1 MGKKVKSVSLDEDVA
16 EAADADDSL
25 NLSALV
31 NDFLQSYFTT
41 GDTHRSAIETRL
53 EQVEQEIAET
63 RETLDGLRREKER
76 LETLLEQEEA
86 EREPLKQKCVELFH
100 ERDVDPTNPGV
111 ENWAVKMGMTPKQL
125 LERVPEWAEEYGEE
139 PLESCDSRGSDPEER
154 EADPT
159 TTGTR

>member
-53 EQVEQEIAET
+53 EQVEEEIAET

-76 LETLLEQEEA
+76 LETLLEKEEA

-100 ERDVDPTNPGV
+100 ERDVAPTNPGV
-111 ENWAVKMGMTPKQL
+111 ENWAVKMGMTPQEL
-125 LERVPEWAEEYGEE
+125 LDAVPEWA
-139 PLESCDSRGSDPEER
+139 DSMDNPGGSTAEER
-154 EADPT
+154 EAEP
-159 TTGTR
+159 R